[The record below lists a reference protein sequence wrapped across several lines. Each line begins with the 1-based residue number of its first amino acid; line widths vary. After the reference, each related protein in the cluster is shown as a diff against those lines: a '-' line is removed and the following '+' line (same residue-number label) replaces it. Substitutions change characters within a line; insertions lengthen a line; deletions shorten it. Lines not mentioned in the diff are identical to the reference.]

1 MLNLI
6 FHSSGASLCFWF
18 LLSVWFWESLNQ
30 SGFGRLLS
38 WFLYLEELSQ
48 SLDCVAQES
57 ETCDLFWLSEPF
69 AESLN
74 AGLLAQERGQEK
86 DCCDVR
92 AFSHFFSRR
101 RREGA
106 SPDGA
111 GESDLCLYA
120 RWTGQPYDHVPDLC
134 LTL

>member
-1 MLNLI
+1 MI

-57 ETCDLFWLSEPF
+57 ETCDLFWLREDL
-69 AESLN
+69 AGSLS
-74 AGLLAQERGQEK
+74 AGLLAQERGREK
-86 DCCDVR
+86 VFCAVR
-92 AFSHFFSRR
+92 LFSQKRY
-101 RREGA
+101 
-106 SPDGA
+106 
-111 GESDLCLYA
+111 L
-120 RWTGQPYDHVPDLC
+120 
-134 LTL
+134 